1 MKSTA
6 SNFINILLYILTFLI
21 GLVLCVGLWVVVPYN
36 NFALNNSFVSDGYLP
51 EIVMLFLACVVLV
64 INPLLRRFAPPLRI
78 PHGHVVLL
86 TGMLLFAAVIPS
98 NGLFRFFPH
107 CLALDTQTINTTPGT
122 AEAIQQSDLPPS
134 LFPDPIGL
142 DVPTPV
148 SDQLVEE
155 LEPGASIPWR
165 AWVAPLLSWGTV
177 IIAFWV
183 LMIGLGAIVYPQWRY
198 NERVAFPLLRVYH
211 ALIDDPEPGKLLP
224 PVFRSPLFWFA
235 CGIVIILH
243 SFNGLALMTNDAF
256 PKFPLSW
263 NISHAFAS
271 GVWQYAPGFLKQSRI
286 YFLFVGLAYFMPAR
300 HSFSIW
306 FTILF
311 FGLFVMATQQYMPTF
326 DPINLYDQGCGALI
340 AIAAGILWLGRH
352 HYARVGAAVFRPAKS
367 EEEKT
372 NALAGRLFLIGGGV
386 MFGWFVWAGAGVFWS
401 LMLVIVGVMIML
413 LVARIVAETGITYV
427 WIIPLT
433 ASRLI
438 GFFPRAW
445 TSIATAFLQ
454 EAHYI
459 LANRASAVS
468 ATVMMILAMGLKRD
482 RSPGSNRRLMAIGLF
497 VLILGLLVC
506 GAVHLH
512 MGYNLASSY
521 DATQTPVTGRGA
533 RVMSLQPVMDMAL
546 GRAHVFDAGNFKFM
560 LFGIA
565 LAGGLLFLCAR
576 FPGWPLHPIGL
587 IFVHSSIGLR
597 LCVSLCVGWAL
608 RQVVVH
614 FFGAR
619 AYRAAMPLFMGL
631 ILGEIFAN
639 AIWTLIPVLG
649 LLFGVSPGEIRHL
662 IIFQYT

>member
-1 MKSTA
+1 MRKSFMNNKT
-6 SNFINILLYILTFLI
+6 SYIFTFLI
-21 GLVLCVGLWVVVPYN
+21 GLLLCVGLWVAVPYN

-51 EIVMLFLACVVLV
+51 EIVMLCLACLVLI
-64 INPLLRRFAPPLRI
+64 INPLLRRFVPSFQI
-78 PHGHVVLL
+78 PHGHMVLL
-86 TGMLLFAAVIPS
+86 ASMLLFAAVIPS

-122 AEAIQQSDLPPS
+122 AEAIQTSDLPSS

-155 LEPGASIPWR
+155 LDPGNSIPWR
-165 AWVAPLLSWGTV
+165 AWIPPLLAWGTV
-177 IIAFWV
+177 IVAFWM

-198 NERVAFPLLRVYH
+198 NERVAFPLLKVYH
-211 ALIDDPEPGKLLP
+211 AVIDEPEPGKFFP

-235 CGIVIILH
+235 CGLVIILH
-243 SFNGLALMTNDAF
+243 SFNGLALMTDGAF
-256 PKFPLSW
+256 PKFPLSGD
-263 NISHAFAS
+263 ISSAFGS
-271 GVWQYAPGFLKQSRI
+271 GMWQYAPGFIQHPRI
-286 YFLFVGLAYFMPAR
+286 YFLFIGLAYFMPSR

-306 FTILF
+306 FTVLF
-311 FGLFVMATQQYMPTF
+311 FGLFLMATSQYMPTF
-326 DPINLYDQGCGALI
+326 EGVELYDQGAGALI

-352 HYARVGAAVFRPAKS
+352 HYIRVAKSIFRAAKS
-367 EEEKT
+367 EEDKT
-372 NALAGRLFLIGGGV
+372 NALAGRLFLIGGTV
-386 MFGWFVWAGAGVFWS
+386 MFFWFVWAGAGVFWS
-401 LMLVIVGVMIML
+401 LFLVILGVMIML

-433 ASRLI
+433 ASTLI
-438 GFFPRAW
+438 GFFPRTW
-445 TSIATAFLQ
+445 VSVATAFLQ
-454 EAHYI
+454 QAHYI

-468 ATVMMILAMGLKRD
+468 ATVMMLLAMGLKRD
-482 RSPGSNRRLMAIGLF
+482 RSPQSSRHLVA
-497 VLILGLLVC
+497 LGLLVLVLGLLIC

-512 MGYNLASSY
+512 MGYTLASSF
-521 DATQTPVTGRGA
+521 DGTQSPITGRGA
-533 RVMSLQPVMDMAL
+533 RLMSLQPVLDLAV
-546 GRAHVFDAGNFKFM
+546 GRQHVFDAGSFKFM

-565 LAGGLLFLCAR
+565 LATGLLFLCAR

-587 IFVHSSIGLR
+587 IFVYSSIGLR
-597 LCVSLCVGWAL
+597 LCISLFVGWAL